1 MDMRPTP
8 VEPKGA
14 RLNRRRRAAWT
25 AAAACGGILAM
36 AQPARAQE
44 ATAPASGGAAAAPAG
59 SGQAQPAPVRPF
71 AGTEQQPVGG
81 IGPFGAIPPANFV
94 RPEARPGGFLDPF
107 FGGPP
112 VNLGGTTP
120 SRGYVVEPALTLRV
134 LATDNSQI
142 GDRRRDSEVVTTIAP
157 QIRIAA
163 ETAALRGS
171 FFYAPGVNFYANG
184 TEDTRIDNRF
194 LGAATLTVV
203 PERVFVDFRALGNV
217 TPIAP
222 GFNDATIASSRRDGF
237 TQNYFFTV
245 SPYAIQRWGSAA
257 TSVIGYNFAYSRRDG
272 TSTRLF
278 PGGPE
283 VSNDSELI
291 THSGF
296 AAVRSGEDLGR
307 LVLEA
312 RISGTAYVGGGE
324 ITDGAERGLALLEAR
339 YAITPTVAVL
349 GEVGY
354 EHLRF
359 GGIPPY
365 RVDGMVWAFGL
376 RLDPSPNTTIT
387 ARYRRRDG
395 FDSPSVEARI
405 GLGQRTVA
413 FASYSEQVTT
423 ALAQVSDLLSTVTV
437 DEFGNAI
444 GRDGAPIP
452 QLDSGAFLGQQD
464 GLFRSRRGT
473 ASISHQLPRDTFTL
487 QYVFDRRTPLASAPG
502 QFVFAQE
509 TQSVALLW
517 RREIGPVTTG
527 FGSVGYSWNR
537 SDTLAS
543 QYDTLTA
550 RVGVVHSFSER
561 LVGSLQY
568 QFTERL
574 RSEGGNAGAFAP
586 RDTTQNTVIASV
598 TTRF

>member
-1 MDMRPTP
+1 MA
-8 VEPKGA
+8 GA
-14 RLNRRRRAAWT
+14 LP
-25 AAAACGGILAM
+25 GLS
-36 AQPARAQE
+36 QE
-44 ATAPASGGAAAAPAG
+44 APAAGGGGAPAASAQAQTAPI
-59 SGQAQPAPVRPF
+59 RPF
-71 AGTEQQPVGG
+71 AGTEQRPVGG
-81 IGPFGAIPPANFV
+81 IGPFGGIPPSNFT
-94 RPEARPGGFLDPF
+94 RPEAQPGGFLEAP

-120 SRGYVVEPALTLRV
+120 SRGYVIEPALTLRV

-142 GDRRRDSEVVTTIAP
+142 EDRRRDSEFITSIVPSIRVT
-157 QIRIAA
+157 A

-171 FFYAPGVNFYANG
+171 FGYAPSVNFYANG
-184 TEDTRIDNRF
+184 TEDNRVDHRF
-194 LGAATLTVV
+194 FGAATLTLV

-222 GFNDATIASSRRDGF
+222 GFNDATIASSRRDAF

-272 TSTRLF
+272 TSSRLF

-283 VSNDSELI
+283 VTNDSELI
-291 THSGF
+291 THTGY

-307 LVLEA
+307 LILEA
-312 RISGTAYVGGGE
+312 RVSGTAYVGGGE
-324 ITDGAERGLALLEAR
+324 ITDGGERALGLVEAR
-339 YAITPTVAVL
+339 YAITPTIAVL
-349 GEVGY
+349 GEIGY

-359 GGIPPY
+359 GGFPPY
-365 RVDGMVWAFGL
+365 RVDGMVWAGGL

-395 FDSPSVEARI
+395 FDSPSVDARVGI
-405 GLGQRTVA
+405 GQRTVL
-413 FASYSEQVTT
+413 FARYSEQVTT
-423 ALAQVSDLLSTVTV
+423 ALAQVSDLLTTVTV

-444 GRDGAPIP
+444 GRDGAPVP
-452 QLDSGAFLGQQD
+452 QLDSGSFLGQQN

-473 ASISHQLPRDTFTL
+473 ASLSHQLPRDTFTL
-487 QYVFDRRTPLASAPG
+487 QYVYDRRTPISIAPG
-502 QFVFAQE
+502 EVTFPEE
-509 TQSVALLW
+509 TQSVSLLW

-537 SDTLAS
+537 VGFLTSR
-543 QYDTLTA
+543 YDTINA
-550 RVGVVHSFSER
+550 RVGLVHSFSER
-561 LVGSLQY
+561 LVGSVQY

-574 RSEGGNAGAFAP
+574 RGDDGRTGVP
-586 RDTTQNTVIASV
+586 PPGDTTQNTIIASL